1 VRRAGSRI
9 RITAQLIHA
18 ADGTHLWS
26 ERYDRDMTDVF
37 AIQDEIGQAI
47 SEALQVRLAPR
58 ATVVNIEAWQLCL
71 KGEFHRLRF
80 TPESLAK
87 AKEYFEQALA
97 IDPNYAHAYN
107 RLALYYYMLGLL
119 GIKPIGDMAPLAKA
133 AAAKALTIDPT
144 NSESDS
150 ALAVMA
156 AAFDYDWKAAENHL
170 RKATAAGASARTHYL
185 YAVYYL
191 LPLGRVPE
199 AMERSRLALE
209 SDPLSMLL
217 HFGMAW
223 CMYCARRYPESIECA
238 QRSFEID
245 PNYYMNWLTMGLAQL
260 GARKREEAIASIQR
274 VTELAPWWSA
284 GWGYLAAACYLAN
297 DRERSQ
303 QLARKLADSHN
314 HTLGAASYYAAAGE
328 KDAMFEALDGAFQ
341 QRDVFLVYIQSLPFF
356 DPYRADPRFQSLLA
370 KMNLA

>member
-1 VRRAGSRI
+1 
-9 RITAQLIHA
+9 
-18 ADGTHLWS
+18 
-26 ERYDRDMTDVF
+26 
-37 AIQDEIGQAI
+37 
-47 SEALQVRLAPR
+47 
-58 ATVVNIEAWQLCL
+58 
-71 KGEFHRLRF
+71 
-80 TPESLAK
+80 
-87 AKEYFEQALA
+87 
-97 IDPNYAHAYN
+97 
-107 RLALYYYMLGLL
+107 LYYYMLGLL
-119 GIKPIGDMAPLAKA
+119 GIKPIADMAPLAKA

-144 NSESDS
+144 NSETDS
-150 ALAVMA
+150 ALAAMA

-170 RKATAAGASARTHYL
+170 RRATAAGASARTNYL
-185 YAVYYL
+185 YALYYL

-328 KDAMFEALDGAFQ
+328 KDAMFESLDGAFQ
-341 QRDVFLVYIQSLPFF
+341 QRDVFLVFIQSLPFF
-356 DPYRADPRFQSLLA
+356 DPYRADPRFKSLLA